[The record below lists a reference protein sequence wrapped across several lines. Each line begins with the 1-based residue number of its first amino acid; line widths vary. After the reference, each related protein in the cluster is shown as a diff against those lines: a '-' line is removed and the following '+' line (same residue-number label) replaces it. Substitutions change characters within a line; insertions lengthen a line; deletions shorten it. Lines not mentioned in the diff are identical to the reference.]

1 MNTRCDARA
10 MCGHDLRM
18 VRWTPADM
26 ARADALVVE
35 HGGILS
41 NYIGSLGADLGVEW
55 LGMDGRHIVLTGR
68 DVPTLLCSSN
78 SVRISF
84 RPSASRSQMSRLSL
98 SIPFRCSHFRPSRP
112 LSLEWATN
120 PLISFEHIPMDLVFC
135 LSQIPPILE
144 FLLILELKATNQTL
158 SLRCGAPTDAAGS
171 TYGNTS
177 YTGGK

>member
-68 DVPTLLCSSN
+68 DVPTLLSEL
-78 SVRISF
+78 
-84 RPSASRSQMSRLSL
+84 SAMLRDGDERVTSPATFS
-98 SIPFRCSHFRPSRP
+98 PP
-112 LSLEWATN
+112 LS
-120 PLISFEHIPMDLVFC
+120 
-135 LSQIPPILE
+135 
-144 FLLILELKATNQTL
+144 
-158 SLRCGAPTDAAGS
+158 
-171 TYGNTS
+171 
-177 YTGGK
+177 